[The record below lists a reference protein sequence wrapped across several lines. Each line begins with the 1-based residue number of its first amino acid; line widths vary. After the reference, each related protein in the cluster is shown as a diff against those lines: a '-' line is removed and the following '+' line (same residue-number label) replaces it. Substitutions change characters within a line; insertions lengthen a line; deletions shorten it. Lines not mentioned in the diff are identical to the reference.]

1 MNTRADIRAE
11 LKSLG
16 STLADMEPLNPYSV
30 PDNYFRLLPD
40 SISNILTI
48 TNQEDPTLDVPRQL
62 PYSVP
67 AGYFETLPDVVNTRI
82 VAEHPSADIFKLPA
96 QTASFSVPD
105 NYFETLPGI
114 IMEKVSKEKTATRA
128 IPSKRVYLF
137 RTVRLAAAITLIIFT
152 GLALLR
158 PVGPGVKT
166 QEHISLSGV
175 SPAMIDEY
183 IEQNIDDFDTEMLEN
198 TLARASSGS
207 VVPNAPGIKEDIEA
221 YLDETGWN

>member
-1 MNTRADIRAE
+1 MNTRAAIRAE
-11 LKSLG
+11 LTLLG

-30 PDNYFRLLPD
+30 PDNYFHLL
-40 SISNILTI
+40 SGSVYNILTI
-48 TNQEDPTLDVPRQL
+48 VNQSDPKLNAPRQL
-62 PYSVP
+62 PYSTP
-67 AGYFETLPDVVNTRI
+67 AGYFETLPDLVNIRI
-82 VAEHPSADIFKLPA
+82 AGESPSAGVFPTPSQNA
-96 QTASFSVPD
+96 AFSLPD
-105 NYFETLPGI
+105 NYFENLPGI
-114 IMEKVSKEKTATRA
+114 IMEKVANEKTASRGL
-128 IPSKRVYLF
+128 PSKRVYLF

-158 PVGPGVKT
+158 LGGPTAEK

-198 TLARASSGS
+198 TLARASSGN
-207 VVPNAPGIKEDIEA
+207 VVPSDPGIKEDIEE